1 MTWQETKSKTLEV
14 HAMVINSL
22 KKRYSFE
29 EVADGVQFQNTK
41 GIPFIV
47 YAMGT
52 ADPWNFLT
60 IEYEDT
66 GEDGDAYY
74 PEDYDNFDDML
85 CGR

>member
-1 MTWQETKSKTLEV
+1 
-14 HAMVINSL
+14 
-22 KKRYSFE
+22 
-29 EVADGVQFQNTK
+29 
-41 GIPFIV
+41 
-47 YAMGT
+47 MGA

-85 CGR
+85 IEMLTEIEEA